1 MNENGYPKRS
11 ILFTIIIAISFYF
24 LLLNVSVVTNTMAYL
39 FSVIFPFLFGGAI
52 AFILNIPMKTFEKK
66 LKMKRIFAFLLTLIC
81 FIAIIFLVLFIVI
94 PELISTGNT
103 LVEQIPKAFESI
115 QSLIASYEDQL
126 PAMIN
131 LSESLEINWS
141 KISEEAVKLIQS
153 AGTGILSSTLTIVSG
168 IANAIII
175 FFVGFTFSI
184 YVLFQKEK
192 LSVQAKKVLYAFF
205 SAKRADKVLRIS
217 KLTAETFEH
226 FLSGQCVE
234 AMILGTMFFITMSI
248 FRLPYA
254 LLVGVMIAVTA
265 LIPVFGA
272 FIGLVLGAFLIVMVN
287 PMQAVG
293 FIVLFFVLQQL
304 EGNFIYPYVVG
315 GSVGLPSIWVL
326 AAVTIGGSLF
336 GILGM
341 FLFIP
346 VCSVL
351 YILFREYI
359 HVRLVKKGVLETK
372 WNREETN

>member
-1 MNENGYPKRS
+1 
-11 ILFTIIIAISFYF
+11 
-24 LLLNVSVVTNTMAYL
+24 
-39 FSVIFPFLFGGAI
+39 
-52 AFILNIPMKTFEKK
+52 
-66 LKMKRIFAFLLTLIC
+66 
-81 FIAIIFLVLFIVI
+81 
-94 PELISTGNT
+94 
-103 LVEQIPKAFESI
+103 
-115 QSLIASYEDQL
+115 
-126 PAMIN
+126 MIN

-168 IANAIII
+168 IANAIIT

-192 LSVQAKKVLYAFF
+192 LSIQAKKVLYAFF
-205 SAKRADKVLRIS
+205 SAKIADKVLRIS

-359 HVRLVKKGVLETK
+359 HTRLVKKGVLETK
-372 WNREETN
+372 WKREETN